1 MLKRYLVIVAV
12 ICLGVTAAAFDVRQ
26 IVVPDNPAAVE
37 KYAAELLANY
47 LEKVFN
53 RRFPIVRSSVL
64 PSKGSCCVGPF
75 FAEKGLK
82 KFPRMTDEES
92 LGKSFNGRLFL
103 TGNKRDSRGTLY
115 AVYEFLERELGI
127 RFYTPVAEKVPQRK
141 SFDFSR
147 VDFRFAPAFPLGRNV
162 LRLLPP
168 EGMSE
173 DKYYE
178 FLSKSRI
185 NTVYG
190 MDKVDSRFAGF
201 WRSVPHDG
209 DSMHIFIPAA
219 KYYNSNPEFFALVNG
234 KRENSLGRGGMKQ
247 PQVCFSNPELRKTLL
262 KEVRAYWKA
271 CGAPKETFLRI
282 TNNDNDRICQCAPC
296 RKINKEE
303 GSHAGIYLRVINEI
317 AREMAKEYPDIK
329 ILANAYWTTRV
340 TPKITRPEKN
350 VYLKF
355 CDIEGTFSRKLDD
368 PVDPVNKGIYRDI
381 RNWGRLDGKLYATTY
396 TTNFTFYLYPIN
408 DYDTFPY
415 NLRLYHRHGAQA
427 FQDHTSWHVRGID
440 FEEWRYYLAARLMRD
455 PGMDEHAERK
465 EFFKFYYGPGYQA
478 AESYYQLIRSAA
490 KQHKYQTGCF
500 FLFPSFYD
508 INFQKKAAAIFE
520 KGLRDCG
527 KNKLYADRLAKERVS
542 LLFMECSSGA
552 LFESYPV
559 EKQIRLLNE
568 LKTESRRFGIKK
580 RSNRYGDTLEKW
592 ADGKIRNA
600 KQILIEP
607 GKSFLVKADLVSGG
621 KKVKDMNKD
630 VIKLSKFEKSRIIRS
645 YSACFYTADPDMRY
659 DVAVRIKT
667 AFVPGKAKKGHA
679 LAVGWEPGFR
689 NQPDGMEVGIRTDKL
704 PENSGYVD
712 IPVMKNVHARTAYS
726 YFYIK
731 PVFSGD
737 SGIKYINFEGFV
749 LTPVK
754 ATKR

>member
-1 MLKRYLVIVAV
+1 MIAFVV
-12 ICLGVTAAAFDVRQ
+12 CLGAVSAAQEIRR
-26 IVVPDNPAAVE
+26 IVVPENPTAVE
-37 KYAAELLANY
+37 KYASELLAKY
-47 LEKVFN
+47 LEKVFS
-53 RRFPIVRSSVL
+53 RKFPIVKSAEL
-64 PSKGSCCVGPF
+64 PAAGSCCVGPY
-75 FAEKGLK
+75 FAAKGLK
-82 KFPRMTDEES
+82 GIPALSDEES
-92 LGKSFNGRLFL
+92 IGKSADGRLFL
-103 TGNKRDSRGTLY
+103 FGRKRDSRGTLY
-115 AVYEFLERELGI
+115 AVYEFLERELGV
-127 RFYTPVAEKVPQRK
+127 RFYTPLAEKVPQRK
-141 SFDFSR
+141 SFDLSK
-147 VDFRFAPAFPLGRNV
+147 VDFRFAPAFPLGRNI
-162 LRLLPP
+162 LRLMAP

-190 MDKVDSRFAGF
+190 LDKVDSRFANF

-209 DSMHIFIPAA
+209 DSMHVFIPAE
-219 KYYNSNPEFFALVNG
+219 KYYKTNPEFFALVNG

-247 PQVCFSNPELRKTLL
+247 PQVCYSNPELRKTLL
-262 KEVRAYWKA
+262 KEVRAYWKS
-271 CGAPKETFLRI
+271 CGAPAETFLRI

-296 RKINKEE
+296 QKINKEE
-303 GSHAGIYLRVINEI
+303 GSHSGLYLRVINGI
-317 AREMAKEYPDIK
+317 AREMAKEFPDIK

-381 RNWGRLDGKLYATTY
+381 KNWGRLDGKLYATTY
-396 TTNFTFYLYPIN
+396 TTNFTYLLYPIN
-408 DYDTFPY
+408 DFNTFPY
-415 NLRLYHRHGAQA
+415 NLRLYHRYGAQA
-427 FQDHTSWHVRGID
+427 FQDHTSWLVRGID

-455 PGMDEHAERK
+455 PSFDEHAERK

-478 AESYYQLIRSAA
+478 VEAYYQLIQSAA

-508 INFQKKAAAIFE
+508 INFQKKAEAIFE

-542 LLFMECSSGA
+542 LRYMECSSGA

-559 EKQIRLLNE
+559 EKQIRLLKE
-568 LKTESRRFGIKK
+568 FKAECCRFGVVK
-580 RSNRYGDTLEKW
+580 RSNRYGDTLQKW
-592 ADGKIRNA
+592 ADEKIRSA
-600 KQILIEP
+600 RQTFIVP
-607 GKSFLVKADLVSGG
+607 GKAFLVKPDLVSGG
-621 KKVKDMNKD
+621 KKMKDQGKE
-630 VIKLSKFEKSRIIRS
+630 VISLNKFEKSRIIRS
-645 YSACFYTADPDMRY
+645 YSACYYTADPGLRF

-667 AFVPGKAKKGHA
+667 VFSGKDRKGHA
-679 LAVGWEPGFR
+679 LAIGWEPGFR
-689 NQPDGMEVGIRTDKL
+689 NQPDGMEVAVRTDKL
-704 PENSGYVD
+704 PEKEGYVD

-726 YFYIK
+726 YYYIK
-731 PVFSGD
+731 PVFTKD
-737 SGIKYINFEGFV
+737 SGIKFINFEGFV

-754 ATKR
+754 ANKR